1 MASMFQNFNK
11 FIKVWLKF
19 VFNLEV
25 SIMFNHTCSTCSFVR
40 GYIYLFSME
49 EVVDCIF
56 IISGAYGSWS
66 KLGSAAESVP
76 LDEPTVVLN
85 FDHCKDDF
93 DIEATILHQFG
104 HVLGLG
110 HMHQDSKYWE
120 VITKFLHMDL
130 MLENLNISRKQFD
143 TQWSSSDWI
152 GHQWIRMGSF
162 DDSFTQKC
170 NYDEDSIMHYQ

>member
-1 MASMFQNFNK
+1 M
-11 FIKVWLKF
+11 
-19 VFNLEV
+19 
-25 SIMFNHTCSTCSFVR
+25 
-40 GYIYLFSME
+40 
-49 EVVDCIF
+49 
-56 IISGAYGSWS
+56 

-130 MLENLNISRKQFD
+130 MLENLNILSRKQFD
-143 TQWSSSDWI
+143 TQ
-152 GHQWIRMGSF
+152 
-162 DDSFTQKC
+162 
-170 NYDEDSIMHYQ
+170 